1 MDINTLKQSAMVG
14 EHIDN
19 RLIAVK
25 PDCKLIGEDGNVFN
39 LMGIASKT
47 LKRNGLYDQ
56 AKEMTSRIFDCG
68 SYDEALSIIGEYVN
82 II

>member
-1 MDINTLKQSAMVG
+1 MDVNSLKQSAMVG

-47 LKRNGLYDQ
+47 LKRNGLDDQ
-56 AKEMTSRIFDCG
+56 AKEMTNRIFNCD